1 MEFPGWKFLA
11 VLLLLL
17 GIPFLIPFWN
27 LRDLLASLFLQRN
40 FLGGVSGWGILAGNS
55 FLFFVLGKNCL
66 GGLTWL
72 ESAGIF
78 LPQQDFPG
86 WSFVSGNSLVS
97 RCVVASYLGGVSWVE
112 VPCSAPAPSWNS
124 LFDSFL
130 EFKGFAG
137 LPLSAEKFP
146 RWSFWVGHPGWQ
158 FFPFLCVGNQI
169 LGGVSWV
176 GHPGSLASF
185 W

>member
-17 GIPFLIPFWN
+17 GIPFLEFKGFAGFPLSAEKFPRW
-27 LRDLLASLFLQRN
+27 S
-40 FLGGVSGWGILAGNS
+40 FLGGVSWLAIPCFPLS
-55 FLFFVLGKNCL
+55 WGKNCL
-66 GGLTWL
+66 GGLTWR

-78 LPQQDFPG
+78 LPQQDLPG

-97 RCVVASYLGGVSWVE
+97 RCLVASYLGGVSWVE
-112 VPCSAPAPSWNS
+112 VPCSAPALLGIP
-124 LFDSFL
+124 FL
-130 EFKGFAG
+130 EFQGFAG
-137 LPLSAEKFP
+137 FPLSAEKFP

-158 FFPFLCVGNQI
+158 FFPFLCVGNQT

-176 GHPGSLASF
+176 GHPGSLASS

>member
-1 MEFPGWKFLA
+1 M
-11 VLLLLL
+11 
-17 GIPFLIPFWN
+17 
-27 LRDLLASLFLQRN
+27 
-40 FLGGVSGWGILAGNS
+40 
-55 FLFFVLGKNCL
+55 
-66 GGLTWL
+66 
-72 ESAGIF
+72 
-78 LPQQDFPG
+78 
-86 WSFVSGNSLVS
+86 SGNSLVS
-97 RCVVASYLGGVSWVE
+97 RCLVASYLGGVSWVE

-158 FFPFLCVGNQI
+158 FFPFLCVVNQI

-176 GHPGSLASF
+176 EFLGGASWLASF
-185 W
+185 SLCCEPNPRWSFLGGTSWQLGVVLVKIFR

>member
-1 MEFPGWKFLA
+1 M
-11 VLLLLL
+11 
-17 GIPFLIPFWN
+17 
-27 LRDLLASLFLQRN
+27 
-40 FLGGVSGWGILAGNS
+40 
-55 FLFFVLGKNCL
+55 
-66 GGLTWL
+66 
-72 ESAGIF
+72 
-78 LPQQDFPG
+78 
-86 WSFVSGNSLVS
+86 SGNSLVS

-124 LFDSFL
+124 LFGL